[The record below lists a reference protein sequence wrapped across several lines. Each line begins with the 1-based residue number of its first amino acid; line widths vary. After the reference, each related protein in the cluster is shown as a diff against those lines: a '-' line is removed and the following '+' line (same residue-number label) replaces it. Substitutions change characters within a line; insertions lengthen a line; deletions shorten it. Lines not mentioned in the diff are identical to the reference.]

1 MTPTK
6 PRPYSST
13 RIAIITFLLGGVMAK
28 AAKKAAPTAAKRKAA
43 VKKSLADV
51 KKAHRNLEL
60 KVKKHQAVVSAMFFI
75 G

>member
-1 MTPTK
+1 
-6 PRPYSST
+6 
-13 RIAIITFLLGGVMAK
+13 MAK
-28 AAKKAAPTAAKRKAA
+28 AAKKAPTAAKRKAA
-43 VKKSLADV
+43 VRKSLADV